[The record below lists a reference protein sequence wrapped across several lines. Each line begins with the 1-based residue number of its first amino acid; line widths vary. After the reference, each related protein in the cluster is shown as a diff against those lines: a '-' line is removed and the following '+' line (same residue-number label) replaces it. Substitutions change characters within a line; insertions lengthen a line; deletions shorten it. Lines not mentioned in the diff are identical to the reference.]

1 MPIPGSQRDI
11 LRMALK
17 AVLFVYCVVSLVS
30 VQLADAQH
38 EGLPISPTLSPSTS
52 PAISD
57 LPLPAEFPRFHRK
70 YFSPQ
75 QTEAPEHPPPFSR
88 LVASVHP
95 PTNSHFSKP
104 SMKKNAQSPGAG
116 LVDIAPA
123 QSTNSALPDALTQPP
138 LSPSISSKTVSN
150 LIIKSTLAL

>member
-1 MPIPGSQRDI
+1 MSIPGSQRDVLI
-11 LRMALK
+11 MALK
-17 AVLFVYCVVSLVS
+17 AMVFVYCVVSLFS
-30 VQLADAQH
+30 VRLVDAQH
-38 EGLPISPTLSPSTS
+38 EALPISPTLSPSTS

-70 YFSPQ
+70 YFAPQ
-75 QTEAPEHPPPFSR
+75 QAEAPQYPPPYSR

-123 QSTNSALPDALTQPP
+123 QSSNGALPDALTQPP
-138 LSPSISSKTVSN
+138 LSPSVSSKTLSN